1 MSHRRRP
8 GRFTNREEERAMLK
22 GSVTIGVL
30 YPGYRKAAGYGPAN
44 LDMAQ
49 FLPVSNGWGTKF
61 IIPGLTPRRD
71 L

>member
-1 MSHRRRP
+1 
-8 GRFTNREEERAMLK
+8 MLK
-22 GSVTIGVL
+22 GSVTIRVL
-30 YPGYRKAAGYGPAN
+30 FPGYRKAAGYGPAN